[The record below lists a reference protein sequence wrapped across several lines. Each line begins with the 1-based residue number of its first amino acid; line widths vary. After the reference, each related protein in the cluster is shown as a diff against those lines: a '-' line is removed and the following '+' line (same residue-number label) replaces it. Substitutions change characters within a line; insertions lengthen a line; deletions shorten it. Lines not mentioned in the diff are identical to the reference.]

1 MQLIK
6 AYCMIKNIDKS
17 KTSFDIYRNQISN
30 YIKDDLSESD
40 TRSKLIDEILKSI
53 LGWEEENISREGYTQ
68 EGYYDYL
75 IGIPSFKFVIEAKRN
90 FAEFS
95 LPTKHKNVTIGT
107 LMKGNGEIINQIRKY
122 LFDVSVP
129 FGVLTN
135 GHQFIIGKFY
145 NSDGT
150 DWKKN
155 KCVIFNGLE
164 DIESRYID
172 FFDLLSKF
180 SVIENSGFNIISDEL
195 IPSGHKVLACAPNRG
210 DELVRNPLSA
220 ELAALI
226 NDIFGEIY
234 KYDILDDE
242 NLIKEC
248 FIENSE
254 IKKNKSEIEKLFADL
269 PPKIDNVIPIR
280 NTKNL
285 ANTITN
291 EIEGYPIKLKEIAA
305 PKPII
310 IVGSKGAGKTTFI
323 NYLFKA
329 VITEDFKKQRPVIYL
344 DFRNYTKADLFDS
357 SHKIYKDLLNQFYE
371 TFPKIDILNL
381 TALKRIYYQEIDRNN
396 RTIWN
401 YDLSNSDVKYNEK
414 LTNFFESKLQ
424 DNENHFIKTSE
435 YLIRERRVRLCIIID
450 NADQFDTQTQKDVF
464 LFAQSL
470 NRRAKCAVIISLREG
485 YYYKWRYQPPF
496 DAFACNV
503 YHVTAPSYSEILQK
517 RINYALANIEVE
529 GKSKGELS
537 SVIKIEFD
545 NSAVK
550 DFLLSIKQSLFG
562 KENSQLLMF
571 LEETTYPNIRE
582 GLEIFKNFLLSG
594 HTQVEQYILRQRSS
608 PESSIPI
615 PFWEFLKAIA
625 LYNKLYY
632 NQEISLVN
640 NLFSPAEG
648 STNHFTKIKLLK
660 YLDSKLQVQG
670 YTEKFVSYKH
680 IIDIFSNAGYKQ
692 SVINNE
698 IKGLLKH
705 HLIETDDYISDTDYA
720 FEPEENQSLCI
731 SLKGHYYIN
740 VLLYNF
746 SYVELTLQD
755 TVIYDD
761 KYLSSLKEV
770 FPIADA
776 EGNRNL
782 KQRLE
787 TVKIFVEYLRQ
798 QEHKETIESELI
810 AKNIVQDIF
819 DNGLNK
825 EFKRI
830 ERVIATH

>member
-1 MQLIK
+1 M
-6 AYCMIKNIDKS
+6 KNIDKS
-17 KTSFDIYRNQISN
+17 KASFDTY
-30 YIKDDLSESD
+30 KDEIIAYKTIDLSESD

-53 LGWEEENISREGYTQ
+53 LGWEEENIKREGHTQ

-75 IGIPSFKFVIEAKRN
+75 IGIPAFKFVIEAKKS
-90 FAEFS
+90 FAEFQ
-95 LPTKHKNVTIGT
+95 LPTKHKTATIGT
-107 LMKGNGEIINQIRKY
+107 LLKGNSEIIYQIRKY
-122 LFDVSVP
+122 LFEVSVP
-129 FGVLTN
+129 YGVLTN

-172 FFDLLSKF
+172 FYDHLSKF
-180 SVIENSGFNIISDEL
+180 SIIENNGFNIISDEL
-195 IPSGHKVLACAPNRG
+195 IPSGQKVLTCAPNRG
-210 DELVRNPLSA
+210 DELIRNPLSA
-220 ELAALI
+220 ELTSLI
-226 NDIFGEIY
+226 DEIFGEIY

-242 NLIKEC
+242 TLIKEC

-269 PPKIDNVIPIR
+269 PPKIENIIPIR
-280 NTKNL
+280 NTRNL
-285 ANTITN
+285 ANSITN
-291 EIEGYPIKLKEIAA
+291 EIKDYPIKLKEIAA

-329 VITEDFKKQRPVIYL
+329 VITDEFKKQRPVIYV

-357 SHKIYKDLLNQFYE
+357 NYKIYKDLLNIFYE
-371 TFPKIDILNL
+371 TCPNIDVLNL
-381 TALKRIYYQEIDRNN
+381 TALKRIYYQEIERNN
-396 RTIWN
+396 KTIWN
-401 YDLSNSDVKYNEK
+401 YDLSNNDIKYNEK
-414 LTNFFESKLQ
+414 LTKFFEVKLQ

-435 YLIRERRVRLCIIID
+435 YLIRERRVRLCIVID

-464 LFAQSL
+464 LFAQSI

-517 RINYALANIEVE
+517 RINYALANIQVE
-529 GKSKGELS
+529 GKTKGELS
-537 SVIKIEFD
+537 GVIKIEFD
-545 NSAVK
+545 NTAVR
-550 DFLLSIKQSLFG
+550 DFLLSIRQSLFG
-562 KENSQLLMF
+562 RDNSELLLF

-608 PESSIPI
+608 PDSSIPI

-648 STNHFTKIKLLK
+648 STNHFTKIKVLK

-692 SVINNE
+692 SVLNIE
-698 IKGLLKH
+698 IKRLLKH
-705 HLIETDDYISDTDYA
+705 HLIETDDYISDTEFD
-720 FEPEENQSLCI
+720 FESNENQSLCI

-740 VLLYNF
+740 VLLYTF
-746 SYVELTLQD
+746 TYAELTLQD

-761 KYLSSLKEV
+761 KFLSRLKEV
-770 FPIADA
+770 FPIADTN
-776 EGNRNL
+776 GNRNL
-782 KQRLE
+782 RQRLE
-787 TVKIFVEYLRQ
+787 TVKIFMEYLRQ
-798 QEHKETIESELI
+798 QEHKETIESEMI
-810 AKNIVQDIF
+810 AKNIVQEIY
-819 DNGLNK
+819 DNGLNN

-830 ERVIATH
+830 ERVLASYD